1 MLLRFQILKNRVLQ
15 SRIESLR
22 LDFLQD
28 MPLILSLQDLIST
41 GIKTKCF
48 IYLVWGYVEIRENKI
63 LSGLMWFDNE

>member
-48 IYLVWGYVEIRENKI
+48 IYLVWGYVEIREKQN
-63 LSGLMWFDNE
+63 S

>member
-28 MPLILSLQDLIST
+28 MPLILSLQDFIST

-48 IYLVWGYVEIRENKI
+48 IYLVWGYVEIREKQN
-63 LSGLMWFDNE
+63 S

>member
-1 MLLRFQILKNRVLQ
+1 MPLRFQILKTRVLQ

-41 GIKTKCF
+41 GMKTKCF
-48 IYLVWGYVEIRENKI
+48 IYLVWGYVEIREKQI